1 MNARRI
7 CSLLL
12 LFSIFQSCSE
22 EQKIQPPTPSPK
34 VTTSAETISFP
45 DNGATSSLFTITS
58 DGPWSLLLTD
68 TKSIPSWCKA
78 EPTSGGKGSAQIT
91 VTITE
96 PNENYDDRIAYIK
109 IISGS
114 SSSFVTVTQKKK
126 DAIIVTGEKVEIG
139 EDGGALNVEVKSNI
153 EYSVTI
159 PQEYANWIKRATS
172 SNTKGLVSKSES
184 FTISP
189 GSIEGARE
197 GLIIFGSGMLK
208 DTLHIYQCCKRAIIL
223 TQSEYNLSSDA
234 GLITIELKSNLEYD
248 VVIPAGVKWIRRFD
262 TKALVLDKITFT
274 IDKNSDFSRRE
285 ASIVFKDKNSDISD
299 TLRVFQSQKNAIII
313 GDSNLEDVSYGAG
326 LLKVGVRS
334 NVDFTFEFL
343 ENSSEW
349 ISVSQTKALKD
360 TVITFQL
367 KTNGG
372 FNRKGT
378 VRFVSKDGVSDT
390 LEIVQDGVKTILMDF
405 YNSTGGNNWIRKDKW
420 GSSLPVGEWYGV
432 DVSGDIPV
440 SIFLY
445 NNNLTGT
452 IPDSFS
458 KLVTL
463 RVINFFGNRLSGDLE
478 RLINNLS
485 GMKQLSML
493 SLFTNNFYGHIPA
506 SIESLENL
514 ERLSLQRNNL
524 SGEIPAAITKLKN
537 LKQIELYNNSLTGSI
552 PEGIGGD
559 NPISV
564 SLNKNKLKGPI
575 PNSLLRNSNW
585 QKMLDY
591 IIFQDGYTI
600 YPPKEYSKL
609 RNIESRD
616 LSLQPFKAFNVISN
630 YSYTILYSYGYSC
643 FQSDEYTGVLV
654 DLVNKYRSKG
664 LGA

>member
-58 DGPWSLLLTD
+58 DGPWSLSLTD
-68 TKSIPSWCKA
+68 TKSIPTWCKA

-234 GLITIELKSNLEYD
+234 GLITVELKSNLEYA
-248 VVIPAGVKWIRRFD
+248 VVIPAGVEWIRRFD

-285 ASIVFKDKNSDISD
+285 ASIVFKDKI
-299 TLRVFQSQKNAIII
+299 V
-313 GDSNLEDVSYGAG
+313 E
-326 LLKVGVRS
+326 KV
-334 NVDFTFEFL
+334 
-343 ENSSEW
+343 
-349 ISVSQTKALKD
+349 
-360 TVITFQL
+360 
-367 KTNGG
+367 
-372 FNRKGT
+372 
-378 VRFVSKDGVSDT
+378 
-390 LEIVQDGVKTILMDF
+390 
-405 YNSTGGNNWIRKDKW
+405 
-420 GSSLPVGEWYGV
+420 
-432 DVSGDIPV
+432 
-440 SIFLY
+440 
-445 NNNLTGT
+445 
-452 IPDSFS
+452 
-458 KLVTL
+458 
-463 RVINFFGNRLSGDLE
+463 
-478 RLINNLS
+478 
-485 GMKQLSML
+485 
-493 SLFTNNFYGHIPA
+493 
-506 SIESLENL
+506 
-514 ERLSLQRNNL
+514 
-524 SGEIPAAITKLKN
+524 
-537 LKQIELYNNSLTGSI
+537 
-552 PEGIGGD
+552 
-559 NPISV
+559 
-564 SLNKNKLKGPI
+564 
-575 PNSLLRNSNW
+575 
-585 QKMLDY
+585 
-591 IIFQDGYTI
+591 
-600 YPPKEYSKL
+600 
-609 RNIESRD
+609 
-616 LSLQPFKAFNVISN
+616 
-630 YSYTILYSYGYSC
+630 
-643 FQSDEYTGVLV
+643 
-654 DLVNKYRSKG
+654 
-664 LGA
+664 